1 MNYANRDAE
10 YRILRQLIES
20 GVNPIFI
27 YAYHASGVTSFV
39 KRRMKDVCASL
50 FGTNILYIDAA
61 NGASLSEL
69 LLRQLVCSDYFEQ
82 LQKFADK
89 KWGEHAQSLLSSALE
104 CIPYAG
110 PFLSRL
116 SEQRAAIP
124 LYSGVY
130 PSAMEEI
137 LTCFFEENTSPFLVV
152 IDTVEQLGEDSYE
165 LLLGLLRAR
174 YVRCL
179 LVRTENTLNYDKLEN
194 FLFEE
199 GIGMSSY
206 LDFDRPQVKL
216 VKELGALYDIPIS
229 SDEATE
235 IVAKTQHNIHSIIK
249 EIRNI
254 KLHSQESSLTQ
265 WEKAVISILN
275 IWQSPMPEET
285 LYQILSRSE
294 VFSCNS
300 LETFRDTLHTLK
312 TKDLIET
319 DSIGLS
325 IKGQYNPQIQNI
337 LNRISDQL
345 YYKNVIYEF
354 LADSDCAI
362 KNNSL
367 RYRLSK
373 ELNCTTSND
382 AKAYLR
388 QSIISGKDVPR
399 ELLDESHLK
408 RGNVD
413 DCLLAGIKYCRERKF
428 EQSYEWISTIPTRA
442 RTPDIDALMASL
454 LNRLRRSEEA
464 EIALKKCL
472 AHDMNP
478 SHQNLLSA
486 FLISTYVHMERLKD
500 AQIVYKEKVGLFPS
514 NPMHGY
520 LVRNATSAF
529 REYRE
534 DLYQLALQ
542 DFLRDKDDFGYYT
555 TMCNQGYALC
565 RNGNYRGALLLLQK
579 ALDGLECFPRSN
591 LHIVYNDLG
600 ICNFYLGEYQNAY
613 HYFLLAHRF
622 ARNSMPEIFSTINIA
637 CLEAVTGK
645 TKQAASRMESIYSK
659 VEQHKLNRV
668 RQKYYIN
675 YLLVEYLNGNKDI
688 EKWILKAQLYP
699 DRYSPTFTTH
709 VAYFY
714 RQYMDTTQKA
724 ICRDWRDLYSP
735 CGLAYW
741 YMDPLKFLSEGFIN

>member
-1 MNYANRDAE
+1 
-10 YRILRQLIES
+10 
-20 GVNPIFI
+20 
-27 YAYHASGVTSFV
+27 
-39 KRRMKDVCASL
+39 
-50 FGTNILYIDAA
+50 
-61 NGASLSEL
+61 
-69 LLRQLVCSDYFEQ
+69 
-82 LQKFADK
+82 
-89 KWGEHAQSLLSSALE
+89 
-104 CIPYAG
+104 
-110 PFLSRL
+110 
-116 SEQRAAIP
+116 
-124 LYSGVY
+124 
-130 PSAMEEI
+130 
-137 LTCFFEENTSPFLVV
+137 
-152 IDTVEQLGEDSYE
+152 
-165 LLLGLLRAR
+165 
-174 YVRCL
+174 
-179 LVRTENTLNYDKLEN
+179 
-194 FLFEE
+194 
-199 GIGMSSY
+199 MSSY